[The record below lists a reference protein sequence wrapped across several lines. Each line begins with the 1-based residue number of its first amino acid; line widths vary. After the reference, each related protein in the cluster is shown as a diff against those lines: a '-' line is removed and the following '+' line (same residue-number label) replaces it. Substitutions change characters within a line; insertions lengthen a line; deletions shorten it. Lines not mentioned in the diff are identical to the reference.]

1 MNGYSVISAVT
12 EKRISVLL
20 LLFGATM
27 VMLMAG
33 LVFVMP
39 SRIGVLAKL
48 SVAVG
53 LIFDSAAS
61 LKTIFILLLKL
72 IDLALI
78 AVLITIIALTSYQSS
93 VDDIDRRETMDS
105 EASRGIWRLDMMRP
119 QQLKGNL
126 ISTVVRLSCIG
137 LLAKHSNLR
146 RPPRMD
152 SGCKRFR

>member
-12 EKRISVLL
+12 EKQISVSL

-33 LVFVMP
+33 LVFVLP
-39 SRIGVLAKL
+39 SQIGILAKL
-48 SVAVG
+48 SAAVG
-53 LIFDSAAS
+53 LIFDSAGS
-61 LKTIFILLLKL
+61 LKTIFIILLKL
-72 IDLALI
+72 IDLEMI

-105 EASRGIWRLDMMRP
+105 KASRGIWRLDIMRP
-119 QQLKGNL
+119 PQLKGRL
-126 ISTVVRLSCIG
+126 ISTVVGLSCIG
-137 LLAKHSNLR
+137 LLAKHSSLR
-146 RPPRMD
+146 RPTRMD